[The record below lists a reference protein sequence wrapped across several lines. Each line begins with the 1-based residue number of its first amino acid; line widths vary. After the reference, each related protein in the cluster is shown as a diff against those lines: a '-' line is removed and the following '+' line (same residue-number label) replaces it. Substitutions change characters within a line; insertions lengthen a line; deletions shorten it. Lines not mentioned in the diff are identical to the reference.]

1 MTANGYRGGFFC
13 VCGSEGGGM
22 KNILKLTE
30 VTVVQFSI
38 FASCSKFCI
47 IKI

>member
-1 MTANGYRGGFFC
+1 MGTGLVYSC
-13 VCGSEGGGM
+13 VWWGDD

-30 VTVVQFSI
+30 VTAVQFSI

-47 IKI
+47 TF